1 MVVLIILIQ
10 ASESSPRLCVKHFSE
25 KISTIS
31 THVCVDQTNIYLGK
45 TLECVT
51 KHTLTTELPDS
62 EREQLVHWNYIQQ
75 YMVANASSCWYMNG
89 SEAALHGK
97 YSLRKALNAGKL
109 FKLFY
114 IRFRAFRANDDCLSI
129 TIQRKWC
136 NNRQHIIDHCK
147 I

>member
-1 MVVLIILIQ
+1 MVVPIILIQ
-10 ASESSPRLCVKHFSE
+10 ASESSPRLCVNHFSE

-89 SEAALHGK
+89 SDVLKLHWK
-97 YSLRKALNAGKL
+97 IFIEKSIECRK
-109 FKLFY
+109 
-114 IRFRAFRANDDCLSI
+114 SI
-129 TIQRKWC
+129 QTILHSFSSISSER
-136 NNRQHIIDHCK
+136 RLPLHHDTEEMM
-147 I
+147 